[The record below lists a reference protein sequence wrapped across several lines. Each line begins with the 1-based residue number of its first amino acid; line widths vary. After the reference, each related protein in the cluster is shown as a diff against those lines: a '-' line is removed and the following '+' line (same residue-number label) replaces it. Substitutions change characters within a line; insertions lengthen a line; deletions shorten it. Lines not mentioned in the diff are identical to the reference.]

1 MMNAVF
7 RVYGSDKRKFE
18 SNTMTQAERS
28 RSTPSQDID
37 SARRVLANYASA
49 LLALANSL
57 NENFSEALDIFA
69 AVEGRVVVTGMGK
82 SGHVGAKIAA
92 TMASTGTPAMFVHPA
107 EASHGDLG
115 MITNSDAIF
124 ALSNSGETSELADI
138 LGYAVRYGIPVVALT
153 GKLDSTLARAAN
165 VTLTYPVHDEAC
177 PMGLAPTTS
186 TTMMLG
192 LGDAIAVSLLERKG
206 FSTDD
211 FHKFH
216 PGGKL
221 GRQLLKIGD
230 LMHPGDALPL
240 VGLDVT
246 LGDMI
251 VTMTEKSFGCA
262 GVVDND
268 GKLVGIFTDGD
279 LRRAFLDPDLS
290 RPAASLMTPDPKRVS
305 ADNFAS
311 EAILIMNENAITT
324 LFVTEDDYPVGILHL
339 HDCLR
344 AGIA

>member
-1 MMNAVF
+1 MSA
-7 RVYGSDKRKFE
+7 SL
-18 SNTMTQAERS
+18 TQPENVTSS
-28 RSTPSQDID
+28 RDHDID
-37 SARRVLANYASA
+37 SGRRVLANYASA
-49 LLALANSL
+49 LLALANTL
-57 NENFSEALDIFA
+57 GKPFSEALDIFA

-115 MITNSDAIF
+115 MITERDAIF

-138 LGYAVRYGIPVVALT
+138 LGYAVRYGIPVVGLT
-153 GKLDSTLARAAN
+153 GKLDSTLSQAAS

-211 FHKFH
+211 FHKLH
-216 PGGKL
+216 PGGRL

-230 LMHPGDALPL
+230 LMHTGDALPL
-240 VGLDVT
+240 VTEDVP
-246 LGDMI
+246 LGEMI

-262 GVVDND
+262 GIVDSE

-279 LRRAFLDPDLS
+279 LRRAFLSPNLQT
-290 RPAASLMTPDPKRVS
+290 PAKDLMTVNPKQMS
-305 ADNFAS
+305 ADSFAS
-311 EAILIMNENAITT
+311 EAILIMNDSAITT
-324 LFVTEDDYPVGILHL
+324 LFVTDDGRPVGILHL